1 MRRNEL
7 ESHDHELFTELA
19 DAVEV
24 GQLGIL
30 TADGSPRVIPLNFAA
45 IGETVYFHGALAGE
59 KFEMTK
65 ADARCSFSIVNPF
78 SLIPSYWT
86 SARHACPATHF
97 FKSIEIRGQ
106 YELVDDLDEKAQ
118 ALQAIMEKYQ
128 PEGGHDPISVGHPV
142 YDKALRGVG
151 VYRITGD
158 WTGKVKFGR
167 NESVQH
173 RHLWIE
179 KLQAR
184 GTSRDLETAREIQ
197 RSIESGG
204 DAD

>member
-7 ESHDHELFTELA
+7 ESHDRELFTELA
-19 DAVEV
+19 NAVEV

-30 TADGSPRVIPLNFAA
+30 TADGTPRVIPLNFAA
-45 IGETVYFHGALAGE
+45 IGEVVYFHGALAGE
-59 KFEMTK
+59 KFEMLK
-65 ADARCSFSIVNPF
+65 ADARCSFSIVEPY

-97 FKSIEIRGQ
+97 FKSIEIRGHC
-106 YELVDDLDEKAQ
+106 ELIDDLDEKAR

-128 PEGGHDPISVGHPV
+128 PEGGHDPICAGHQV

-151 VYRITGD
+151 VYRVTGD
-158 WTGKVKFGR
+158 WTGKVKFGS
-167 NESVQH
+167 NESLQH
-173 RHLWIE
+173 RHFWIE

-184 GTSRDLETAREIQ
+184 GTSRDLETAREILK
-197 RSIESGG
+197 SIEES
-204 DAD
+204 